1 MHLSAGLLLERHFQ
15 MNNNYDITNDLNG
28 NEPYTTVQRVIDV
41 IFNFLTAV
49 GVIAAAGIAGYFYA
63 RFV

>member
-1 MHLSAGLLLERHFQ
+1 